1 MLEQFSNTNRERSA
15 EEKKGLPL
23 RCNCH
28 EMHPEGLIIR
38 LSGGGTL
45 SVGTN
50 HHSEGVTLSHD
61 CNDNA
66 MVRIFLTEISQ
77 KLVLQLNSNTKNLDD
92 LWKNS
97 NVIMVWSNWCI
108 VPFPPFCLK
117 YSYQAYTPHAAFVR
131 FRMKKLKKMNVWLE
145 TQ

>member
-1 MLEQFSNTNRERSA
+1 
-15 EEKKGLPL
+15 
-23 RCNCH
+23 
-28 EMHPEGLIIR
+28 MHPEGLIIR

-66 MVRIFLTEISQ
+66 IVRISLTDISQ
-77 KLVLQLNSNTKNLDD
+77 TFVLQFNSNTKNLDD

-97 NVIMVWSNWCI
+97 NVIMV
-108 VPFPPFCLK
+108 
-117 YSYQAYTPHAAFVR
+117 
-131 FRMKKLKKMNVWLE
+131 
-145 TQ
+145 